1 MPATEITAHDVE
13 TAINQGLGQLDLL
26 RAEVKIEVLD
36 EGSRGVLGIGARPA
50 RVRLT
55 PYAEIEAGGQPASP
69 LELAEPDEPPLDE
82 PPLGEPPLGETAD
95 QAEALD
101 FSQAEALEAEE
112 EPSDEIER
120 PPAGDRPGTD
130 RPLTEDDARLAAD
143 LTQGVLDRMDFDA
156 TCAGR
161 VAPATEDR
169 DEDHVW
175 VDIEGRDASRL
186 LAHQSE
192 ALDALQLVVQMMWA
206 HKTKSNVRITLD
218 ADHYKAQRD
227 RRLTQMAL
235 RLAERV
241 VDSGRSIT
249 LEPMPP
255 AERRLVHL
263 ALRDHPAVMTESQG
277 EGSDRRVTIKLKK

>member
-1 MPATEITAHDVE
+1 MSATEITAHDVE

-55 PYAEIEAGGQPASP
+55 PYAEIEAAASQASSAAQAREVP
-69 LELAEPDEPPLDE
+69 
-82 PPLGEPPLGETAD
+82 AD
-95 QAEALD
+95 QYDAPGFSLPEAP
-101 FSQAEALEAEE
+101 EMEE
-112 EPSDEIER
+112 EPSVDADADADADAEADANVE
-120 PPAGDRPGTD
+120 AGDRPGAD
-130 RPLTEDDARLAAD
+130 RPLTDDDARLAAE
-143 LTQGVLDRMDFDA
+143 LTQGVLDRMDFET

-161 VAPATEDR
+161 IARATEAR
-169 DEDHVW
+169 DEDHLW
-175 VDIEGRDASRL
+175 VDIEGRDADRL
-186 LAHQSE
+186 LAHQME

-206 HKTKSNVRITLD
+206 HKTKSSVRITLD
-218 ADHYKAQRD
+218 ADQYKAQRD
-227 RRLTQMAL
+227 RRLAQMAL

-241 VDSGRSIT
+241 VDSGRPIS

-263 ALRDHPAVMTESQG
+263 ALRDHPTVMTESQG

>member
-1 MPATEITAHDVE
+1 MSATEITAHDVE

-55 PYAEIEAGGQPASP
+55 PYAEIEAAVASGAGVALAP
-69 LELAEPDEPPLDE
+69 EAPVDQDEAPDYSLSEEPEL
-82 PPLGEPPLGETAD
+82 
-95 QAEALD
+95 
-101 FSQAEALEAEE
+101 EE
-112 EPSDEIER
+112 EPSVDVDAEAEANAE
-120 PPAGDRPGTD
+120 AGDRPGARRSLTD
-130 RPLTEDDARLAAD
+130 DDARLAAE
-143 LTQGVLDRMDFDA
+143 LTQGVLDRMDFET

-161 VAPATEDR
+161 IARATEAR
-169 DEDHVW
+169 DEDHLW
-175 VDIEGRDASRL
+175 VDIEGRDADRL
-186 LAHQSE
+186 LAHQME

-206 HKTKSNVRITLD
+206 HKTKSSVRITLD
-218 ADHYKAQRD
+218 ADQYKAQRD
-227 RRLTQMAL
+227 RRLAQMAL

-241 VDSGRSIT
+241 VDSGRPIA

-255 AERRLVHL
+255 AERRLVHM
-263 ALRDHPAVMTESQG
+263 ALRDHPTVMTESQG

>member
-55 PYAEIEAGGQPASP
+55 PYAEIEAAASQGTSAA
-69 LELAEPDEPPLDE
+69 LAPEAP
-82 PPLGEPPLGETAD
+82 AD
-95 QAEALD
+95 QDGAPD
-101 FSQAEALEAEE
+101 FSLSEAPELEE
-112 EPSDEIER
+112 EPSADADADADANANAE
-120 PPAGDRPGTD
+120 AGDRPGAH
-130 RPLTEDDARLAAD
+130 RPLTDDDARLAAE
-143 LTQGVLDRMDFDA
+143 LAQGVLDRMDFET

-161 VAPATEDR
+161 IARATEAR
-169 DEDHVW
+169 DEDHLW
-175 VDIEGRDASRL
+175 VDIEGRDADRL
-186 LAHQSE
+186 LAHQME

-206 HKTKSNVRITLD
+206 HKTKSSARITLD
-218 ADHYKAQRD
+218 ADQYKAQRD
-227 RRLTQMAL
+227 RRLTQMAM

-241 VDSGRSIT
+241 VDSGRPIA

-255 AERRLVHL
+255 AERRLVHM
-263 ALRDHPAVMTESQG
+263 ALRDHPTVMTESQG